1 MKKTLLTIALLT
13 SSTVFA
19 NTVSLSITEQ
29 ARPGVPQIR
38 WTTVDVLDATQSS
51 YGKLTYEIHDWRVK
65 VSWTTNQG
73 VQGTCS
79 VTHNE
84 NQDNSTDWNEQVNK
98 RRYNVYRELLTNLK
112 PGQKLLITSSFDN
125 TATCNIAVTGQVGK

>member
-1 MKKTLLTIALLT
+1 MKKTLAAIAILA
-13 SSTVFA
+13 SSTAFA
-19 NTVSLSITEQ
+19 NNVSLSITEQ

-51 YGKLTYEIHDWRVK
+51 LGKLTYEIQDWRVK

-98 RRYNVYRELLTNLK
+98 RRFNLYRELLTNLK
-112 PGQKLLITSSFDN
+112 AGQKLLITSSFDN
-125 TATCNIAVTGQVGK
+125 TATCNITVSGQVGK

>member
-1 MKKTLLTIALLT
+1 MKKVLAAVAIMA
-13 SSTVFA
+13 SSTAFA
-19 NTVSLSITEQ
+19 TNVGLNITEQ

-38 WTTVDVLDATQSS
+38 WTTLDVVDATQPS

-125 TATCNIAVTGQVGK
+125 TATCNITVTGQIGK

>member
-1 MKKTLLTIALLT
+1 MKKVFLAVTLFVSSAAL
-13 SSTVFA
+13 A
-19 NTVSLSITEQ
+19 NSVGLNITEQ

-38 WTTVDVLDATQSS
+38 WTTVDVVDSTQPS

-73 VQGTCS
+73 VQGNCS

-84 NQDNSTDWNEQVNK
+84 NQDNSTDWYEQVNK
-98 RRYNVYRELLTNLK
+98 RRYNVYRDLLTNLK
-112 PGQKLLITSSFDN
+112 PGQKLLITSTFDN
-125 TATCNIAVTGQVGK
+125 TAACNIAVTGQVGK